1 MMLKYSGSEK
11 GLRLNPKGVEH
22 YSQLLKE
29 TSLQISPESDCD
41 PTQVVF
47 SITER
52 SELLESPVIVNIAIE
67 EKLIKDIPGNC
78 LSLAVIVKESSSRS
92 CEIAYQAELKNVAT
106 AAQSIT
112 LDETLFTNFA
122 YGSSI
127 FIDVIVY
134 DKSPE
139 YGYRVQALKR
149 FSLSFASI
157 AGLWSIEAV
166 DPQYFINRG
175 GGTNTMFITEMEF
188 DGEEDLT
195 MKPAI
200 EVVKVCVNKN
210 CVIEFG
216 RLTNKLDTSGDVLR
230 RFFVHSI
237 ILKISQQ
244 LLKVC
249 TTYPRQADD
258 GSVAAKLLDI
268 LSVNSEAEYFSLQD
282 EVRRDPERLSLR
294 IQNKLQLTSSIA
306 KYTGK
311 K

>member
-1 MMLKYSGSEK
+1 MTLKYSGSEK
-11 GLRLNPKGVEH
+11 GLKLNPKGVEH

-29 TSLQISPESDCD
+29 TSLQIRHEADLD
-41 PTQVVF
+41 PTQVVY
-47 SITER
+47 SITDKN
-52 SELLESPVIVNIAIE
+52 ELLENRITVNISIDENLAE
-67 EKLIKDIPGNC
+67 ELPRESVSVAVLI
-78 LSLAVIVKESSSRS
+78 KESSSRS
-92 CEIAYQAELKNVAT
+92 CEIAYQAQLDKSNHKKKVE
-106 AAQSIT
+106 
-112 LDETLFTNFA
+112 LDEELFRNFS
-122 YGSSI
+122 YNSSI
-127 FIDVIVY
+127 FIDVVVY

-139 YGYRVQALKR
+139 YGFRIQALKR

-157 AGLWSIEAV
+157 VGLWSIEAV

-175 GGTNTMFITEMEF
+175 GGADTMFITEMEF

-200 EVVKVCVNKN
+200 DVVKVCLNKN

-249 TTYPRQADD
+249 SSYPRQADD
-258 GSVAAKLLDI
+258 GSVAAKILDI
-268 LSVNSEAEYFSLQD
+268 LSVNSEADYFMLQD
-282 EVRRDPERLSLR
+282 EVRRDAERLSLR

>member
-1 MMLKYSGSEK
+1 MTLKYSGSEK
-11 GLRLNPKGVEH
+11 GLRLFPQGVEH
-22 YSQLLKE
+22 YSQLLQE
-29 TSLQISPESDCD
+29 TSLQIRTESDPD
-41 PTQVVF
+41 PSQVVY
-47 SITER
+47 SITDR
-52 SELLESPVIVNIAIE
+52 SELLENPVVINIAIDG
-67 EKLIKDIPGNC
+67 KLISDLPNEN
-78 LSLAVIVKESSSRS
+78 LFLAILVKESSSRS
-92 CEIAYQAELKNVAT
+92 CEIAYQATLNN
-106 AAQSIT
+106 AAQKSRVEI
-112 LDETLFTNFA
+112 DEDLFLNFS
-122 YGSSI
+122 YNSSI
-127 FIDVIVY
+127 FIDVVVF
-134 DKSPE
+134 DKTSE
-139 YGYRVQALKR
+139 YGHRIQALKR

-175 GGTNTMFITEMEF
+175 GGGDTMFITEMEF
-188 DGEEDLT
+188 EGEEDLT

-200 EVVKVCVNKN
+200 EVVKVCLNKN

-249 TTYPRQADD
+249 NSYPRQADD
-258 GSVAAKLLDI
+258 GSVAAKILDI
-268 LSVNSEAEYFSLQD
+268 LNVDSEADYDSLQN
-282 EVRRDPERLSLR
+282 EARRDPERLSLR

>member
-1 MMLKYSGSEK
+1 MTLKYSGSEK
-11 GLRLNPKGVEH
+11 GLKLNPQGVEH

-29 TSLQISPESDCD
+29 TSLQIKPEGDSD
-41 PTQVVF
+41 PTQIVY
-47 SITER
+47 SIADR
-52 SELLESPVIVNIAIE
+52 NELLENQITVNIVINESLVQDLPAESVSVAI
-67 EKLIKDIPGNC
+67 L
-78 LSLAVIVKESSSRS
+78 VKESSSRS
-92 CEIAYQAELKNVAT
+92 CEIAYQAPLNRDNYKK
-106 AAQSIT
+106 QIT
-112 LDETLFTNFA
+112 LDEELFKNFS
-122 YGSSI
+122 YSSSI
-127 FIDVIVY
+127 FIDVVVY

-139 YGYRVQALKR
+139 YGFRIQALKR

-166 DPQYFINRG
+166 DPQYFVSRG
-175 GGTNTMFITEMEF
+175 GGVNTMFITEMEF

-200 EVVKVCVNKN
+200 DVVKVFLNKN

-244 LLKVC
+244 LLNVC
-249 TTYPRQADD
+249 SSYPRQADD
-258 GSVAAKLLDI
+258 GSVAAKILDI
-268 LSVNSEAEYFSLQD
+268 LSVDSEADYFTLQD

>member
-1 MMLKYSGSEK
+1 MTLKYSGSEK
-11 GLRLNPKGVEH
+11 GLRLNPQGVEH
-22 YSQLLKE
+22 YSQLLQE
-29 TSLQISPESDCD
+29 TSLQIRTESDPD
-41 PTQVVF
+41 PSQVVY
-47 SITER
+47 SITDR
-52 SELLESPVIVNIAIE
+52 SELLENPVVINIAIDG
-67 EKLIKDIPGNC
+67 KLISDLPNEN
-78 LSLAVIVKESSSRS
+78 LFLAILVKESSSRS
-92 CEIAYQAELKNVAT
+92 CEIAYQATLNN
-106 AAQSIT
+106 AAQKSRVEI
-112 LDETLFTNFA
+112 DEDLFLNFS
-122 YGSSI
+122 YNSSI
-127 FIDVIVY
+127 FIDVVVF
-134 DKSPE
+134 DKTSE
-139 YGYRVQALKR
+139 YGHRIQALKR

-175 GGTNTMFITEMEF
+175 GGGDTMFITEMEF
-188 DGEEDLT
+188 EGEEDLT

-200 EVVKVCVNKN
+200 EVVKVCLNKN

-249 TTYPRQADD
+249 NSYPRQADD
-258 GSVAAKLLDI
+258 GSVAAKILDI
-268 LSVNSEAEYFSLQD
+268 LNVDSEADYDSLQN
-282 EVRRDPERLSLR
+282 EARRDPERLSLR

>member
-1 MMLKYSGSEK
+1 MTLKYSGSEK
-11 GLRLNPKGVEH
+11 GLKLNPQGVEH
-22 YSQLLKE
+22 YSQLLQD
-29 TSLQISPESDCD
+29 TSLQIRTETD
-41 PTQVVF
+41 PDPAQIVF
-47 SITER
+47 SITDR
-52 SELLESPVIVNIAIE
+52 SELLENPIAVNIAIN
-67 EKLIKDIPGNC
+67 EKLISNLPSDN
-78 LSLAVIVKESSSRS
+78 LSLAILIKESSSRS
-92 CEIAYQAELKNVAT
+92 CEIAYQ
-106 AAQSIT
+106 ST
-112 LDETLFTNFA
+112 LDKATHKEQVELDEALFLNFS
-122 YGSSI
+122 YTSSI
-127 FIDVIVY
+127 FIDVVVF
-134 DKSPE
+134 DKTSE
-139 YGYRVQALKR
+139 FGHRVQALKR

-157 AGLWSIEAV
+157 SGLWSIEAV

-175 GGTNTMFITEMEF
+175 GGADTMFITEMEF
-188 DGEEDLT
+188 EGEEDLT

-200 EVVKVCVNKN
+200 DVVKVCLNKN

-249 TTYPRQADD
+249 NSYPRQADD
-258 GSVAAKLLDI
+258 GSVAAKILDI
-268 LSVNSEAEYFSLQD
+268 LNVDSEADYFSLQD

-294 IQNKLQLTSSIA
+294 IQNKLQLTSTIS